1 MTFDLAQFKGSYKD
15 ATLFVILK
23 DEKAIAEYIW
33 LRNQKL
39 EVDIKAER
47 HVRKWVEE
55 EIWKINEDIKKF
67 KKQNWGSFE
76 H

>member
-15 ATLFVILK
+15 VTLFVILK

-39 EVDIKAER
+39 EVYIKAER
-47 HVRKWVEE
+47 HVRK
-55 EIWKINEDIKKF
+55 
-67 KKQNWGSFE
+67 
-76 H
+76 